1 VRTQRRPDARATLAP
16 EKLVARQAWSLL
28 RSWIPGTPAV
38 VETRLKRLRDYG
50 ELLLRWNQGVSNLI
64 SRNDEIRLVDRHIRE
79 SIEPAKLLIES
90 GCKVFVDFGSGAGLP
105 AIPLLF
111 LGVGD
116 RWTLVE
122 SRRNKTLF
130 LRRVEQDFKLEHFTA
145 KTARLEVIIETEH
158 DDLVCDGFTSR
169 ATMLM
174 SPTLEMAATIVRS
187 GGKAFLWK
195 GSSWSEEMEKGRG
208 LWEPQWDFE
217 QAFPVGD
224 GPNVV
229 AVFIRK

>member
-1 VRTQRRPDARATLAP
+1 MRTQRRPDARATLAP

-28 RSWIPGTPAV
+28 RSWIPGTPAE
-38 VETRLKRLRDYG
+38 VETRLKRLREYG

-64 SRNDEIRLVDRHIRE
+64 SRNDESRLVDRHIRE
-79 SIEPAKLLIES
+79 SIEPAKLLIDS

-105 AIPLLF
+105 AIPLQL
-111 LGVGD
+111 LGVGE

-130 LRRVEQDFKLEHFTA
+130 LRRAEQDLKLEHFTA